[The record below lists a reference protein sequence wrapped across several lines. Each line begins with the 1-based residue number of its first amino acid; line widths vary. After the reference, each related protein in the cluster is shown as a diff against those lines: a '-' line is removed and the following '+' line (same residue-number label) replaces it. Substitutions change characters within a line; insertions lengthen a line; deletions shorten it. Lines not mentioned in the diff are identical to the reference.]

1 MDIDTVFRAVCLLLV
16 AGTHLSGAHAEK
28 SSSCAKSEFFNSDLG
43 GCVPCATCIE
53 FPKTPSCNTCPP
65 DEPRD
70 SWRVAAITSFSVLAA
85 VVVFGALLIGVLVHQ
100 CRSKRTLSDPI
111 EETTGPLYPV

>member
-1 MDIDTVFRAVCLLLV
+1 MDIDAVFRAVCLVLV
-16 AGTHLSGAHAEK
+16 AGTHLSGTNAEK

-43 GCVPCATCIE
+43 GCVPCNTCIE
-53 FPKTPSCNTCPP
+53 YPKTPSCNACPP
-65 DEPRD
+65 VQPHD

-85 VVVFGALLIGVLVHQ
+85 VVVFGALLIGVLVLQ